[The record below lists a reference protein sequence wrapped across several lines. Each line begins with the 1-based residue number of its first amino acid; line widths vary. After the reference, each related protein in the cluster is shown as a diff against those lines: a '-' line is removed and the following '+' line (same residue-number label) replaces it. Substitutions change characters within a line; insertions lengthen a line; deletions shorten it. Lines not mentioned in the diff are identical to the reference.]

1 MVTFQGEA
9 EAAGAMVV
17 LRTPV
22 LSGRVRDDGFELNVG
37 GEEPTVIL
45 CRCLVNAAGL
55 YAPALARAIDGVPRE
70 TILTDYF
77 CRGVYF

>member
-22 LSGRVRDDGFELNVG
+22 LSGRVRDDGFDLDIG
-37 GEEPTVIL
+37 GDKPIAIR
-45 CRCLVNAAGL
+45 CRRLVNSAGL

-70 TILTDYF
+70 TILTAYF